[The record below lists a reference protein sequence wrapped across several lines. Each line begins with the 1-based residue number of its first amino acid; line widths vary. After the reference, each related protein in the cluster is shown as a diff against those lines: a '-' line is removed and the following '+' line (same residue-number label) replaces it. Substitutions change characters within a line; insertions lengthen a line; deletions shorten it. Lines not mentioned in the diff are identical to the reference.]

1 MNILMV
7 IAEEEVFRNFAD
19 TIKEQLTSNSDNISF
34 SEITES
40 ELDTTLQNSTYTR
53 NIKTTDLVISVG
65 DTGTFLKS
73 IFLSNGEKPV
83 IAASSEKISFF
94 TEMTPNNLEEAVASI
109 LSKSYTIDEYNRV
122 VLQDAVSN
130 EYLPALNEIAIFPN
144 RSAQLMSYT
153 LTLDNNYIYRGRAD
167 GIIVSTPLGSTGYA
181 LSANGPI
188 AYGNPDITLI
198 VPVNPL
204 NKDHHPVVA
213 PAESIISITNLKA
226 KTRIEVIIDGQIRK
240 KIDGQTIKIL
250 KARKKAKIVRISK
263 NINIVSRLR
272 NRLVELDLQSLEGV
286 PPSAK
291 YIFKLLH
298 TEGEMT
304 QSEIIQSTGLP
315 SRTVRN
321 ALKILSEKGLI
332 GKRRY
337 LHDARQ
343 SIYFL
348 I

>member
-226 KTRIEVIIDGQIRK
+226 KTQIEVIIDGQIRK